1 MVDPENRNPD
11 FFPAAAPSK
20 PAPQRREPVLPPNF
34 YRAADRTAENPP
46 PVAPPVVAPP
56 VVAPPL
62 AVQPLAAPPVSVAP
76 APVFE
81 DDAPV
86 APGRLALPAQAQAL
100 LGRVAELL
108 RRADAPTPLAVG
120 LLAKAGAGKTS
131 ALRWLAVNLGGAA
144 TVTLRAGDLAAEPER
159 AVAGAL
165 YRALSPAWPALVQE
179 AAREGAHL
187 SADAGATARAAHEK
201 LEVLRR
207 KLLLERQNLAQ
218 TEARRAGLTEALLY
232 DTPGSRVDSYA
243 RRLRGAFEP
252 RLRRFGFS
260 GDSLSSFKDL
270 TRDLA
275 ETGGVSA
282 RLLACARAVF
292 AFRGQVRLL
301 VYAAL
306 CFALNWGAD
315 WLAANRR
322 TWIGALSEAG
332 AQGAQAGD
340 YLRAHLDWLPQAGDL
355 LVLLGLALIA
365 LNVWRAF
372 RFMQPLFQAASLLD
386 ADLASKRHELDQALA
401 HQARHV
407 DLIGAETAAFAQTA
421 AEADRR
427 AGGASKH
434 PPLFLETDA
443 DAQKRQS
450 ALGFLQCLSGLIAP
464 SGGRGTEAPARL
476 VVAVDGFEA
485 VPEPAALFERLHD
498 LLARPG
504 FVAVYALD
512 PEIFGGSRRDRLARR
527 LQLPLRL
534 DAGQAGEAAVPLA
547 PLDAPLTA
555 EETRLLDAVA
565 PVAGGSPR
573 LQKRLR
579 NLFRFLRPAPGGP
592 AGFKP
597 ALALILAADLGAS
610 PDDRRSLID
619 ALASEAP
626 GFAPKDSRLIQQSLA
641 NAGPIDRD
649 TARRAAALARH
660 VTTEIA
666 D

>member
-11 FFPAAAPSK
+11 FFPAAP
-20 PAPQRREPVLPPNF
+20 PRREPALPANF
-34 YRAADRTAENPP
+34 YRASDKRPENPSP
-46 PVAPPVVAPP
+46 VAPSPVAPPP
-56 VVAPPL
+56 VAPPL
-62 AVQPLAAPPVSVAP
+62 AVQPLAAPPVAVAP

-86 APGRLALPAQAQAL
+86 AHGRLALPAQAQAL
-100 LGRVAELL
+100 LGRVADLV
-108 RRADAPTPLAVG
+108 RRADVPTPFAVG
-120 LLAKAGAGKTS
+120 LLARAGAGKTS
-131 ALRWLAVNLGGAA
+131 ALRWLTANLAGTT
-144 TVTLRAGDLAAEPER
+144 TVMLRAGDLAAEPER
-159 AVAGAL
+159 AVARAL
-165 YRALSPAWPALVQE
+165 YRALSPTCPVLVQE

-187 SADAGATARAAHEK
+187 SADAGAYARTAHEK
-201 LEVLRR
+201 LEFLRR
-207 KLLLERQNLAQ
+207 KLLVEKQNLAQ
-218 TEARRAGLTEALLY
+218 IEARRAALTETLLY

-260 GDSLSSFKDL
+260 GDSLASFKDL

-275 ETGGVSA
+275 ETGGVFA
-282 RLLACARAVF
+282 RLLASARAVF

-306 CFALNWGAD
+306 CFALSWGAG

-322 TWIGALSEAG
+322 TWVGALSEAG
-332 AQGAQAGD
+332 KQGAQAAD
-340 YLRAHLDWLPQAGDL
+340 FLRAHLDWLPQAGDL

-365 LNVWRAF
+365 LNFWRAF

-386 ADLASKRHELDQALA
+386 EDVASKRHELDQALA

-421 AEADRR
+421 AEAERR

-443 DAQKRQS
+443 DAQKRES
-450 ALGFLQCLSGLIAP
+450 ALGFLHCLSGLIAP
-464 SGGRGTEAPARL
+464 AGRRATEAPARL

-512 PEIFGGSRRDRLARR
+512 PDIFGGSRRAGLARR
-527 LQLPLRL
+527 IQLPLRL
-534 DAGQAGEAAVPLA
+534 DAGQAGEPAVPLA

-555 EETRLLDAVA
+555 EETRLLDTVA
-565 PVAGGSPR
+565 PVAGDSPR
-573 LQKRLR
+573 LRKRLR

-592 AGFKP
+592 AGFNP

-619 ALASEAP
+619 ALASETN
-626 GFAPKDSRLIQQSLA
+626 GFAPKDSRLIQQSLVS
-641 NAGPIDRD
+641 AGPIDRE

-660 VTTEIA
+660 VTT